1 MKEIMKRILAKIST
15 LFCAVMVL
23 GCAKTS
29 KEDHLATIVSS
40 FGYKVIATYESKTYY
55 PLENFDRKTYGPISF
70 ESARI
75 KSLQPL
81 AGYHG
86 PTYGDYFLSIEKY
99 GTATDAEKRVNEYR
113 DNDRLAR
120 ITGRDR
126 NDLSKESV
134 RCWGYSSGKTAYLL
148 TTHSAMYSAL
158 ENLTKSVITGIK
170 TYEKSSLAK

>member
-1 MKEIMKRILAKIST
+1 M
-15 LFCAVMVL
+15 LFCAAMVL

-29 KEDHLATIVSS
+29 KEDHLATIVAS
-40 FGYKVIATYESKTYY
+40 FGYKVIATDESKTYY

-134 RCWGYSSGKTAYLL
+134 RCWGYSSGKTAYLVSEKKPTIPYSAKASSAPRPANVTTQ
-148 TTHSAMYSAL
+148 TTHLQHTAR
-158 ENLTKSVITGIK
+158 K
-170 TYEKSSLAK
+170 